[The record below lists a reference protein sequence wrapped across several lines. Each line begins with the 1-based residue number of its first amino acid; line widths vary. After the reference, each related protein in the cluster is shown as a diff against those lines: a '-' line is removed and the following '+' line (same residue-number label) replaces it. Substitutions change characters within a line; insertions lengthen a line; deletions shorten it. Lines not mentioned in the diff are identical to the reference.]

1 MTTQIIYNAI
11 QMTVLSKSKE
21 NDAGADVGSYI
32 GAIFLSVLIHSVIYL
47 LPVLIYRYAIRGD
60 RPLESMKKT
69 VGVSIAFFL
78 CGFVVLM
85 LIFKLFNAEETHVA
99 CLLEGAG
106 YSFIF
111 WMLQK
116 KPKSASQTLPPETQP
131 HHGNS
136 AVPTVQTVRTKPVPQ
151 PAAADEGVA
160 PTPQPI
166 PATPAKIPSQGKEM
180 AADVPQIGTDN
191 LTKRLFL
198 FLEEGAFDRADDFCE
213 RILNQDPENPQAYL
227 GKLMITLRVNLVEDL
242 PNCPQPFDENIN
254 YKRVLRFGD
263 EALGTAL
270 QGYVEHIKQRNEA
283 DRLES
288 TYQKACQMLNGATQ
302 VPLHQ
307 REGHYN
313 NAASLLQS
321 ISGYKDADTLAEEC
335 KEKAKVA
342 YRENAYATAKRLIH
356 ENTVDSL
363 AEAMTWL
370 QIIPDYKDAAD
381 LIEHCQQALVETKDL
396 AEKKLREMEKRE
408 KRADRVML
416 FFGVIFPLLF
426 IIIVCLIVAF
436 SK

>member
-1 MTTQIIYNAI
+1 
-11 QMTVLSKSKE
+11 MTVLSKSKE

-47 LPVLIYRYAIRGD
+47 LPVLIYRYGIRDD
-60 RPLESMKKT
+60 RPMESMKKT

-78 CGFVVLM
+78 CGLVVLI

-160 PTPQPI
+160 PTSQPI

-263 EALGTAL
+263 EELSATL
-270 QGYVEHIKQRNEA
+270 QEYVAHIKQRNESQ
-283 DRLES
+283 RLES
-288 TYQKACQMLNGATQ
+288 AYQSAVQNMQTAEQ
-302 VPLHQ
+302 VPVNK
-307 REGHYN
+307 RGRHYRDT
-313 NAASLLQS
+313 LLILQS
-321 ISGYKDADTLAEEC
+321 IPGYKDADALAEEC
-335 KEKAKVA
+335 REKAEVA
-342 YRENAYATAKRLIH
+342 RVKGIYQTARDLIRQ
-356 ENTVDSL
+356 NTVSSL
-363 AEAMTWL
+363 KEAVSYL
-370 QIIPDYKDAAD
+370 QLIPDYLDSAKLIAD
-381 LIEHCQQALVETKDL
+381 CHMNIE
-396 AEKKLREMEKRE
+396 KLRAEEAAAKEAAAKEAAAKEAAQIQKDSEK
-408 KRADRVML
+408 AAIILAIVLAGAFL
-416 FFGVIFPLLF
+416 FMVI
-426 IIIVCLIVAF
+426 IGIAAGAA
-436 SK
+436 K